1 MLKYHKEEY
10 QIHKSRQQLDYQLS
24 FTFFL
29 SVQNAD
35 CSSATCG
42 DTTNY
47 VCDTSTSTC
56 EGREFLKCKMSL
68 VAINDYIEG
77 SGSATIK

>member
-1 MLKYHKEEY
+1 MLKFHNEEP
-10 QIHKSRQQLDYQLS
+10 QIHKSRQQLDIQLS
-24 FTFFL
+24 FTVFL

-47 VCDTSTSTC
+47 VCDTSTNAC
-56 EGREFLKCKMSL
+56 GGREFLQSKRIIWKAQG
-68 VAINDYIEG
+68 VPQ
-77 SGSATIK
+77 